1 MEREILDKKP
11 GGHDPGEG
19 PARRPRWD
27 RLYPWAYQVLR
38 AGLGGIFIY
47 AGVAKLFQV
56 QAFAH
61 SLAQFDLL
69 PDALVPIVAL
79 GLPAL
84 ELLAGLGLV
93 LQVRGSLAV
102 IASLLLIFLAVL
114 GYAILLDLDIDCGC
128 FLLEEIGAR
137 HSVKAAFWRDLVM
150 VAATFFLFRAPRVHG
165 AAPFLNKRHK

>member
-11 GGHDPGEG
+11 GGHDPGEC
-19 PARRPRWD
+19 PARRSLWD
-27 RLYPWAYQVLR
+27 RLYPWAYHVLR
-38 AGLGGIFIY
+38 VGLGGIFIY
-47 AGVAKLFQV
+47 AGVVKLFQA

-69 PDALVPIVAL
+69 PDALVPMVAL

-102 IASLLLIFLAVL
+102 ISSLLLIFLAVL

-137 HSVKAAFWRDLVM
+137 NSVKAAFWRDLVM
-150 VAATFFLFRAPRVHG
+150 VAATFFLFWAPRVHG
-165 AAPFLNKRHK
+165 AAPFLSKRHK

>member
-1 MEREILDKKP
+1 MEREILDKKS
-11 GGHDPGEG
+11 GGHDPGEC
-19 PARRPRWD
+19 PARRPLRD
-27 RLYPWAYQVLR
+27 RLYPWAYHVLR
-38 AGLGGIFIY
+38 VGLGGIFIY
-47 AGVAKLFQV
+47 AGVVKLFQT

-69 PDALVPIVAL
+69 PDALVPVVAL

-102 IASLLLIFLAVL
+102 IFSLLLIFLAVL

-137 HSVKAAFWRDLVM
+137 NSVKAAFWRDLLLV
-150 VAATFFLFRAPRVHG
+150 VATFFLFWAPQVHG
-165 AAPFLNKRHK
+165 AVPFLSKRHK